1 MRVVLESIN
10 DELATLIPDDGS
22 GAIVI
27 GKRRLPEFVQVGDVL
42 EVTFRLEESIQSIEL
57 IEQLVGETEKRKARI
72 KSKREKLKN
81 RKN

>member
-1 MRVVLESIN
+1 MRVVLESVN

-27 GKRRLPEFVQVGDVL
+27 GKRELPEYVHVGDVL
-42 EVTFRLEESIQSIEL
+42 EVVFRLEGSVQSIES
-57 IEQLVGETEKRKARI
+57 IERIVGETEKRKARI